1 MHCLTKKR
9 NSIITVANCERYAVA
24 TRAEELYADQAHVAQ
39 LAERCSSILEKLRD
53 NVRNARANDRR
64 EPTFSIGKA
73 ADLVGRTPAAIRDA
87 EKDGRLPPPPRTE
100 TNRRVGYT
108 LAQLNDMRGVFGTRP
123 WRDADDPCAVV
134 AVQNFKGGVGK
145 STISVHLAQYLAIRG
160 YRVALIDCDSQA
172 SATTLFGYVPDLDL
186 AEEET
191 LYPFLRQD
199 EMTSL
204 DYALRRTH
212 FDGLD
217 LIPANLRLFQSEYE
231 LAARMARG
239 QGTLLDRLSQGI
251 ASISDRYDIVVIDPP
266 PALGAISLSVLRAA
280 TALVVPV
287 PPTVMDF
294 SSTAAFL
301 AMLDETMQI
310 LTERSM
316 APELSFLRFVA
327 SKVDENKSMQKEL
340 MNLMRQVFGTALVR
354 SPLKDSAE
362 IDNATARLMTVYELD
377 GPMTSKAVRD
387 RCLAYL
393 DGVNGEIELDIRATW
408 PSHLKRLR
416 QEGLV

>member
-1 MHCLTKKR
+1 MGPLDVGADE
-9 NSIITVANCERYAVA
+9 I
-24 TRAEELYADQAHVAQ
+24 YADRAHVAQ
-39 LAERCSSILEKLRD
+39 LAQRCSAILEKLRD
-53 NVRNARANDRR
+53 SARSARSDERR
-64 EPTFSIGKA
+64 EPTFPIGRA
-73 ADLVGRTPAAIRDA
+73 AELVGRTPAAIRDA

-100 TNRRVGYT
+100 TNRRIGYT
-108 LAQLNDMRGVFGTRP
+108 LAQLNDMRGTFGTRP
-123 WRDADDPCAVV
+123 WRSPDDACVIL

-145 STISVHLAQYLAIRG
+145 STLSVHLAQYLAIRG
-160 YRVALIDCDSQA
+160 YRVCLIDCDSQA

-186 AEEET
+186 SEEDT

-199 EMTSL
+199 ELSSL
-204 DYALRRTH
+204 DYALRKTH

-217 LIPANLRLFQSEYE
+217 LIPSNLRLFQSEYE

-239 QGTLLDRLSQGI
+239 QAVLLDRLSRGI
-251 ASISDRYDIVVIDPP
+251 ASISDRYDVVVIDPP

-301 AMLDETMQI
+301 AMLDETMQV
-310 LTERSM
+310 LGERGM
-316 APELSFLRFVA
+316 APDLSFLRFVA

-340 MNLMRQVFGTALVR
+340 LGLMRQVFGTALVR

-377 GPMTSKAVRD
+377 GPMTSRAVRD

-393 DGVNGEIELDIRATW
+393 DGVNSEIEIDIRSTW
-408 PSHLKRLR
+408 PSHTKRLR
-416 QEGLV
+416 KEGLA

>member
-1 MHCLTKKR
+1 MRAIAKGD
-9 NSIITVANCERYAVA
+9 AVA
-24 TRAEELYADQAHVAQ
+24 SRAEELYTDRAHVAQ

-64 EPTFSIGKA
+64 EPTFPIGKA
-73 ADLVGRTPAAIRDA
+73 AELVGRTPAAIRDA

-123 WRDADDPCAVV
+123 WRDADDPCAIV

-204 DYALRRTH
+204 DYALRKTH

-239 QGTLLDRLSQGI
+239 QGALLDRLSQGI

-301 AMLDETMQI
+301 AMLDETMQV
-310 LTERSM
+310 LTERGM
-316 APELSFLRFVA
+316 APDLSFLRFVA

-393 DGVNGEIELDIRATW
+393 DGVNSEIELDVRATW

-416 QEGLV
+416 QEGLA

>member
-1 MHCLTKKR
+1 MAVTASEFLDEAHDLLSVAALAKR
-9 NSIITVANCERYAVA
+9 TSSVLER
-24 TRAEELYADQAHVAQ
+24 
-39 LAERCSSILEKLRD
+39 LRD
-53 NVRNARANDRR
+53 SARSARADDRR
-64 EPTFSIGKA
+64 EPTFPIGKA

-100 TNRRVGYT
+100 NNRRVGYT
-108 LAQLNDMRGVFGTRP
+108 LAQLNDMRGLFGTRP
-123 WRDADDPCAVV
+123 WRAPDDPCCVI

-145 STISVHLAQYLAIRG
+145 STLSVHLAQYLAIQG

-186 AEEET
+186 TEDDT
-191 LYPFLRQD
+191 LYPFLRQQ
-199 EMTSL
+199 ELTSL
-204 DYALRRTH
+204 DYALRKTH
-212 FDGLD
+212 FDGLE

-231 LAARMARG
+231 IAARMARG
-239 QGTLLDRLSQGI
+239 QGRLIDRLSQGI
-251 ASISDRYDIVVIDPP
+251 ASISDRFDVIVLDPP

-280 TALVVPV
+280 NALVVPV

-301 AMLDETMQI
+301 AMLDETI
-310 LTERSM
+310 ETLSENDL
-316 APELSFLRFVA
+316 APTLRFLRFVA

-340 MNLMRQVFGTALVR
+340 LNLMRTLFGHAMIRT
-354 SPLKDSAE
+354 PLKDSAE

-377 GPMTSKAVRD
+377 GPVTSSAVRN

-393 DGVNGEIELDIRATW
+393 DGVNAEIEIDIRSMW
-408 PSHLKRLR
+408 PSHLGRLR
-416 QEGLV
+416 KEALA

>member
-1 MHCLTKKR
+1 MASVAPEIEDGA
-9 NSIITVANCERYAVA
+9 NTVAA
-24 TRAEELYADQAHVAQ
+24 LAQ
-39 LAERCSSILEKLRD
+39 RCSSVLETLRD
-53 NVRNARANDRR
+53 GARSARADERR
-64 EPTFSIGKA
+64 EPTFPIGRA
-73 ADLVGRTPAAIRDA
+73 AELVGRTPAAVRDA
-87 EKDGRLPPPPRTE
+87 ERDGRLPPPPRTE

-123 WRDADDPCAVV
+123 WRDADDSCAVV

-160 YRVALIDCDSQA
+160 YRVLLIDCDSQA

-186 AEEET
+186 DEEQT

-199 EMTSL
+199 ELTSM
-204 DYALRRTH
+204 DYAIRKTH

-239 QGTLLDRLSQGI
+239 QGALLDRLAQGV
-251 ASISDRYDIVVIDPP
+251 ASVADRYDIIVIDPP

-280 TALVVPV
+280 TALIVPV

-301 AMLDETMQI
+301 AMLDETMQ
-310 LTERSM
+310 LLDEHGL

-340 MNLMRQVFGTALVR
+340 LKLMRQIFGTAMIR

-377 GPMTSKAVRD
+377 GPVTSRAVRD

-393 DGVNGEIELDIRATW
+393 DGVNAEIELDIRATW

-416 QEGLV
+416 KEGLA

>member
-1 MHCLTKKR
+1 MTASEFLDEAHDLL
-9 NSIITVANCERYAVA
+9 SVA
-24 TRAEELYADQAHVAQ
+24 T
-39 LAERCSSILEKLRD
+39 LAKRTSSVLQRLRD
-53 NVRNARANDRR
+53 SARSARADDRR
-64 EPTFSIGKA
+64 EPTFPIGKA

-100 TNRRVGYT
+100 NNRRVGYT
-108 LAQLNDMRGVFGTRP
+108 LAQLNDMRGLFGTRP
-123 WRDADDPCAVV
+123 WRAPDDPCCVL

-145 STISVHLAQYLAIRG
+145 STLSVHLAQYLAIQG

-186 AEEET
+186 TEDDT
-191 LYPFLRQD
+191 LYPFLRQQ
-199 EMTSL
+199 ELTSL
-204 DYALRRTH
+204 DYALRKTH
-212 FDGLD
+212 FDGLE

-231 LAARMARG
+231 IAARMARG
-239 QGTLLDRLSQGI
+239 QGRLIDRLSQGI
-251 ASISDRYDIVVIDPP
+251 ASISDRFDVIVLDPP

-280 TALVVPV
+280 NALIVPV

-301 AMLDETMQI
+301 AMLDETI
-310 LTERSM
+310 ETLSENDL
-316 APELSFLRFVA
+316 APTLRFLRFVA

-340 MNLMRQVFGTALVR
+340 LNLMRTLFGHAMIRT
-354 SPLKDSAE
+354 PLKDSAE

-377 GPMTSKAVRD
+377 GPVTSSAVRN

-393 DGVNGEIELDIRATW
+393 DGVNAEIEIDIRSMW
-408 PSHLKRLR
+408 PSHLGRLR
-416 QEGLV
+416 KEALA